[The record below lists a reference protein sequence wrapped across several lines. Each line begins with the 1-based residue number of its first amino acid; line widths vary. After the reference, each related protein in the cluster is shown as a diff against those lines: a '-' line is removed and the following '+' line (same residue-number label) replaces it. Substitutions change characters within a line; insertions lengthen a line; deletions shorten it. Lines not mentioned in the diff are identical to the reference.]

1 VITASNDLKNI
12 FYNSRTVNI
21 SAGATIEYNMN
32 ALLDNTTISTSIA
45 DENYIDGVQEQA
57 GQIIRINPF
66 KKLFPLDSILK
77 PFRPALPGVKYY
89 INIDSDHQNANVF
102 YDYRTLPYP
111 SASPRVYYPGNT
123 TYYKYWITPQN
134 TGVNVTVKYVQSTAT
149 VSEAYATGSK
159 VVYKTTADH
168 GFTVGKRFTITGA
181 GDASFNLTNQ
191 IITSVPDSRTF
202 SVTPPSLASDPA
214 SVVVGDIYYNTT
226 SKVLKFYNGTIWT
239 ALSQVSVSGLSKT
252 ATLVNTS
259 GTATPTKPA
268 LANKLVIKFEK
279 YHSLPSPNTCTV
291 VITYN
296 DNTTASPS
304 AFAIPSDGILN
315 VFFNGAS
322 WSTTP
327 PFSASQAI
335 SYPAPKEIKTI
346 AVTTPSAGAGK
357 IIGVTEISARW
368 IKDISSDLISFDISK
383 ESTSSPQDILPV
395 GNITANNLS
404 LDLAKYNQ
412 SNLRVL
418 TYSRDDDWTAS
429 PVPNDVIYF
438 AKNAEIKPHLKVY
451 HSLGAVTEGS
461 LKYDRVEQG
470 TFYLDSHSISQ
481 FGDVQ
486 VQALDGSKQL
496 METLIP
502 DLIYN
507 NAPVTSIVMSVLD
520 SIGFTNYNINML
532 NANID
537 TSIPTLAVWWSE
549 NNKTVWDCIQELCR
563 DVQMNAYFDENNILQ
578 FYTRDYLYSRTNVD
592 WEFYYAQSG
601 NKLPN
606 IVDFNKEE
614 VASANQVKVIWR
626 TPMSSLYTQTA
637 TDLWAS
643 EPSFLI
649 SGGLR
654 YEILESTPAELVN
667 FNIDIDNLDPLT
679 RIESTF
685 NYTGYFLVDSEVF
698 EYDAIEFDYVPLNG
712 GGSEKVF
719 VGSEG
724 DWAQYRSLSKT
735 GPQNFKPTGK
745 YRIKARGVFGTD
757 PADHLATGAGVLTSW
772 TQITEDPWN

>member
-1 VITASNDLKNI
+1 MITASQDLKDI
-12 FYNSRTVNI
+12 FYESRTVNI
-21 SAGATIEYNMN
+21 SAGCTIEYNMN
-32 ALLDNTTISTSIA
+32 TLLDNITISTSIT
-45 DENYIDGVQEQA
+45 DQNYIDGVQEQA
-57 GQIIRINPF
+57 GQIIRVNPF

-89 INIDSDHQNANVF
+89 INIDADHQGANRF

-111 SASPRVYYPGNT
+111 SDAPRVYYPGNT

-134 TGVNVTVKYVQSTAT
+134 TGVNATVKYVQST
-149 VSEAYATGSK
+149 VSINQAYATGEK
-159 VVYKTTADH
+159 VVFKTTTDH
-168 GFTVGKRFTITGA
+168 GFTVGKRVTISGSGTSSWNLVNQTIT
-181 GDASFNLTNQ
+181 D
-191 IITSVPDSRTF
+191 VPDSRTF
-202 SVTPPSLASDPA
+202 SVTNNLAQA
-214 SVVVGDIYYNTT
+214 SE
-226 SKVLKFYNGTIWT
+226 
-239 ALSQVSVSGLSKT
+239 SGLSKT
-252 ATLVNTS
+252 ATLVNSS

-268 LANKLVIKFEK
+268 LANKIVVKFEK
-279 YHSLPSPNTCTV
+279 YHALPATCTI

-304 AFAIPSDGILN
+304 AFTVPSNGILN
-315 VFFNGAS
+315 VYYNGTS
-322 WSTTP
+322 WSITP
-327 PFSASQAI
+327 PFSSSQAI
-335 SYPAPKEIKTI
+335 SYPAPKEIKSI
-346 AVTTPSAGAGK
+346 AVTTPSAGAGLV
-357 IIGVTEISARW
+357 IGVTEISARW

-395 GNITANNLS
+395 GNITANSLS
-404 LDLAKYNQ
+404 LELAKYNQ

-418 TYSRDDDWTAS
+418 TYNRDEDWTTTPA
-429 PVPNDVIYF
+429 PNDVIYF

-481 FGDVQ
+481 FGDAQ
-486 VQALDGSKQL
+486 VEALDGSKQL

-507 NAPVTSIVMSVLD
+507 DAPVSSIIMGVLD
-520 SIGFTNYNINML
+520 SIGFTNYNMNILL
-532 NANID
+532 NESDESID
-537 TSIPTLAVWWSE
+537 TSIPTLKIWWSE
-549 NNKTVWDCIQELCR
+549 NSKTVWDCIQELCR

-578 FYTRDYLYSRTNVD
+578 FYSRDYLYSRTNVN
-592 WEFYYAQSG
+592 WEFYYDQSG
-601 NKLPN
+601 DKLPN
-606 IVDFNKEE
+606 IVDFSKQE

-679 RIESTF
+679 SIESTF
-685 NYTGYFLVDSEVF
+685 NYSGYFLVDSEIF
-698 EYDAIEFDYVPLNG
+698 EYDAIEFEYEPLD
-712 GGSEKVF
+712 SSAKIPVF
-719 VGSEG
+719 VGSES

-735 GPQNFKPTGK
+735 GPQYFKPTGR
-745 YRIKARGVFGTD
+745 YRIKARGVFGTK
-757 PADHLATGAGVLTSW
+757 PEYHAATGTGQITTW
-772 TQITEDPWN
+772 TQITEDLWS

>member
-1 VITASNDLKNI
+1 MITASNDLKNI

-21 SAGATIEYNMN
+21 SAGCTIEYNMN
-32 ALLDNTTISTSIA
+32 TLLDNTTISTSIT
-45 DENYIDGVQEQA
+45 DENYIDGVQEQS

-89 INIDSDHQNANVF
+89 INIDSDHQNANRF

-111 SASPRVYYPGNT
+111 STSPRVYYPGNT

-168 GFTVGKRFTITGA
+168 GFTVGKRVTITGS

-202 SVTPPSLASDPA
+202 TIANTLAEA
-214 SVVVGDIYYNTT
+214 
-226 SKVLKFYNGTIWT
+226 
-239 ALSQVSVSGLSKT
+239 SVSGLSKT
-252 ATLVNTS
+252 ATLVNAS

-268 LANKLVIKFEK
+268 LANKLIIKFEK

-296 DNTTASPS
+296 DNTTATPS
-304 AFAIPSDGILN
+304 AFTIPSDGILN
-315 VFFNGAS
+315 VFFNGTS

-327 PFSASQAI
+327 PFSSSQAI

-357 IIGVTEISARW
+357 VIGVTEISARW
-368 IKDISSDLISFDISK
+368 VKDISSDLISFDISK

-418 TYSRDDDWTAS
+418 TYSRDDDWTVS

-507 NAPVTSIVMSVLD
+507 NAPVTSIIMSVLD

-532 NANID
+532 LNESDENID
-537 TSIPTLAVWWSE
+537 TSIPTLSVWWSE

-637 TDLWAS
+637 IDLWAS

-654 YEILESTPAELVN
+654 YEILASTPAELVN

-679 RIESTF
+679 SIESTF
-685 NYTGYFLVDSEVF
+685 NYTGYFLVDSEIF
-698 EYDAIEFDYVPLNG
+698 EYDAIEFEYQPLDSTTTVP
-712 GGSEKVF
+712 VF
-719 VGSEG
+719 VGSES

-735 GPQNFKPTGK
+735 GPQYFKPTGK
-745 YRIKARGVFGTD
+745 YRIKARGVFGTK
-757 PADHLATGAGVLTSW
+757 PAYHAATSTGQITTW
-772 TQITEDPWN
+772 TQITEDEWT